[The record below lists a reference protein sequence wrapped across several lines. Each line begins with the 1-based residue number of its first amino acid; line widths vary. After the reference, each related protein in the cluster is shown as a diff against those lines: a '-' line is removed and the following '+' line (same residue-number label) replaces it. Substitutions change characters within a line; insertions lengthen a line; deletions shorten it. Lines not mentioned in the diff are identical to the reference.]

1 MFPLES
7 NLLCSSSPP
16 LLFWSEATAPLLFLR
31 KMAQFQLGGQA
42 LIEGVMMRG
51 PTHVGAA
58 VRRADGSIQTR
69 VEPFDSLFKTRPY
82 LNVFL
87 LRGIFALV
95 EMMKLGTGYLQWSS
109 EIALA
114 DQNAGQVQGEPS
126 DGSSPDGPS
135 VLDSVAA
142 PVASAFGE
150 SVAPIPFASAQG
162 VASKAKVSPLTALL
176 FALTA
181 FVSFGIGAL
190 FFVIVPNFVAH
201 FVFEPHIGHS
211 SRLSIIALTLIEGA
225 VKLAVFVC
233 YVWAIGRRRAIRR
246 LFGYHGAEHKV
257 VFAVENNRP
266 LTPDGARPFDTPHPR
281 CGTGFALLT
290 IFVGI
295 FCYSFLPWPNNHLL
309 RVGLRLLMLPV
320 VAGVSY
326 EVLKA
331 TVNPRLSALALLVI
345 TPGMWLQRLTTSQ
358 PDDSQLEVAC
368 AAMKVLLDKEN
379 SLLTPKMADEEEALV

>member
-1 MFPLES
+1 
-7 NLLCSSSPP
+7 
-16 LLFWSEATAPLLFLR
+16 
-31 KMAQFQLGGQA
+31 MAQFQLGGQA

-58 VRRADGSIQTR
+58 VRRADGTIQTR

-95 EMMKLGTGYLQWSS
+95 EMMRLGTSYLQWSS
-109 EIALA
+109 EVALA
-114 DQNAGQVQGEPS
+114 DQGRDSQTEPLAGAPS
-126 DGSSPDGPS
+126 SSSSNDASASSTASSGPLSSTAAAPS
-135 VLDSVAA
+135 VAVAPSTSSGVGSVLVPIVSAWGEGVAA
-142 PVASAFGE
+142 PLS
-150 SVAPIPFASAQG
+150 S
-162 VASKAKVSPLTALL
+162 SKAKVSPLTALL

-181 FVSFGIGAL
+181 LLSFAIGAL
-190 FFVIVPNFVAH
+190 FFVVVPNFVAH
-201 FVFEPHIGHS
+201 FVFEPLIHNKNPFVEL
-211 SRLSIIALTLIEGA
+211 SRLQIIALTLIEGA
-225 VKLAVFVC
+225 VKLAVFVI
-233 YVWAIGRRRAIRR
+233 YVWAIGRRKAIRR

-257 VFAVENNRP
+257 VYAVENNRP

-295 FCYSFLPWPNNHLL
+295 FCYSFLPWPANHLL

-379 SLLTPKMADEEEALV
+379 SLLAPKMADEEEALV

>member
-1 MFPLES
+1 M
-7 NLLCSSSPP
+7 
-16 LLFWSEATAPLLFLR
+16 
-31 KMAQFQLGGQA
+31 
-42 LIEGVMMRG
+42 
-51 PTHVGAA
+51 
-58 VRRADGSIQTR
+58 
-69 VEPFDSLFKTRPY
+69 
-82 LNVFL
+82 
-87 LRGIFALV
+87 
-95 EMMKLGTGYLQWSS
+95 
-109 EIALA
+109 
-114 DQNAGQVQGEPS
+114 
-126 DGSSPDGPS
+126 
-135 VLDSVAA
+135 
-142 PVASAFGE
+142 
-150 SVAPIPFASAQG
+150 
-162 VASKAKVSPLTALL
+162 SPLTALL

-181 FVSFGIGAL
+181 FVSFAVGAL
-190 FFVIVPNFVAH
+190 FFVVVPNFVAH
-201 FVFEPHIGHS
+201 FVFEPHIGNT

-233 YVWAIGRRRAIRR
+233 YVWAIGRRTAIRR

-257 VFAVENNRP
+257 VYAVENNRP

-295 FCYSFLPWPNNHLL
+295 FCYSFLPWPSNHLL

-358 PDDSQLEVAC
+358 PDDPQLEVAC

-379 SLLTPKMADEEEALV
+379 SLLAPKMVDEEEALV

>member
-1 MFPLES
+1 
-7 NLLCSSSPP
+7 
-16 LLFWSEATAPLLFLR
+16 
-31 KMAQFQLGGQA
+31 MAQFQLGGQA

-58 VRRADGSIQTR
+58 VRRADGTIQTR
-69 VEPFDSLFKTRPY
+69 VEPFDSLLKTRPY

-114 DQNAGQVQGEPS
+114 DQQQHESPTEPAS
-126 DGSSPDGPS
+126 VSSPVAS
-135 VLDSVAA
+135 TLDQVVA
-142 PVASAFGE
+142 PLASAFGE
-150 SVAPIPFASAQG
+150 GVAPPMAPS
-162 VASKAKVSPLTALL
+162 KVSPLTALL

-181 FVSFGIGAL
+181 LFSFAIGAL
-190 FFVIVPNFVAH
+190 FFVVVPNFVAH

-225 VKLAVFVC
+225 VKLAVFVA
-233 YVWAIGRRRAIRR
+233 YVWAIGRRTAIRR

-257 VFAVENNRP
+257 VYAVENNRP

-295 FCYSFLPWPNNHLL
+295 FCYSFLPWPDNHLL

-379 SLLTPKMADEEEALV
+379 SLLSPKMADEEEALV